1 MTHSV
6 DCFFGLRHAKI
17 KAWCDGKDSMD
28 GGNEERCS
36 TNICFI
42 CHEVEKRYRREC
54 QLENE
59 GEKLFQFEG
68 DDSKRNMKPQ
78 RNCESI
84 LLKPTGRPM
93 G

>member
-1 MTHSV
+1 M
-6 DCFFGLRHAKI
+6 G
-17 KAWCDGKDSMD
+17 GK
-28 GGNEERCS
+28 EERCS

-42 CHEVEKRYRREC
+42 CHEVEKTYRREC

-68 DDSKRNMKPQ
+68 DDSKRNMKSQ